1 MRAEQVQSNDG
12 EADRRMAADQQR
24 ARELLGHLVSNPEAT
39 MDDYRNLYEEVLT
52 QFVLPEDAVSESVDA
67 GGVPAY
73 WVSAPGAAPSRVVVL
88 VHGGGWTMGSA
99 KGYRELG
106 YRISAAS
113 DHRVLVVDYRLAPE
127 HPYPAPHE
135 DVLSCLPL
143 GSPARGR
150 PSVALVGDSAGG
162 GLVAGAALALR
173 DEDVEQ
179 PTCIVLFSPLLDLA
193 GQSVSLVE
201 RAHLD
206 PLPAAVLVENMGG
219 AYLGGR
225 TPQETPF
232 ASPLHADPHGLP
244 PVLAFSGTDEG
255 LHDDAVRFVEKVG
268 EAGGDASYIEGDG
281 QIHIWPLF
289 NFLPEAATAVAQAGT
304 FVGKHAR

>member
-1 MRAEQVQSNDG
+1 MRTGQVHSNDG
-12 EADRRMAADQQR
+12 GTDRRMNADQQR

-39 MDDYRNLYEEVLT
+39 IDGYRDLYEEVLA
-52 QFVLPEDAVSESVDA
+52 QFVLPEDAVSELVDA

-73 WVSAPGAAPSRVVVL
+73 WISAPGADATRVVVM

-99 KGYRELG
+99 EGYRELG

-135 DVLSCLPL
+135 DVLAAYRW
-143 GSPARGR
+143 ARRQEGIS
-150 PSVALVGDSAGG
+150 SVALVGDSAGG

-173 DEDVEQ
+173 DEDIEQ

-193 GQSVSLVE
+193 GESVSLVE

-206 PLPAAVLVENMGG
+206 PLPAAALVENMGG
-219 AYLGGR
+219 AYLSGR
-225 TPQETPF
+225 APHETPF
-232 ASPLHADPHGLP
+232 ASPLHAEPHGLSP
-244 PVLAFSGTDEG
+244 ILAFSGTDEG

-268 EAGGDASYIEGDG
+268 EAGGDANYIEGAG

-289 NFLPEAATAVAQAGT
+289 NFLPEAATAVTQAGT
-304 FVGKHAR
+304 FLSKHG